1 MIKNISPGCIFVD
14 ILYFC
19 KSHPDCLRSSQVV
32 MDMFTCFI
40 SKIIDMKKLIMTA
53 ILVATSLGMMN
64 AQTAQKQVVEE
75 GGTGPFKSEVVG
87 DASCPGFTVYRPQN
101 LKEVV
106 AKHGAL
112 PVIVYANGACFN
124 NNVEMRLLLSEVA
137 SYGYVA
143 AAIGPYDEADVMAQW
158 RGVLRSAY
166 PETKGEVVMANG
178 EKILPLTPDEIK
190 ARQEEQAKQREAA
203 AKKAKKTKKQQ
214 PAVPQFRTYP
224 KMLLEVLDWLT
235 DQNAASGSEY
245 YHCLD
250 LDHVA
255 AMGQSCGGAQVLG
268 VAHDPRIKTCVMLNS
283 GIGDMEMMGSTK
295 ESLKNLH
302 TPMFYMIGGPGDIA
316 YANAQKDYE
325 RIADN
330 IPVVMLNSKDGH
342 SGTYYEKYGGNYAKV
357 VVKWLDWQLKGKVGQ
372 SAIFLDDE
380 YLKMKFPDWQGV
392 RKNF

>member
-1 MIKNISPGCIFVD
+1 
-14 ILYFC
+14 
-19 KSHPDCLRSSQVV
+19 
-32 MDMFTCFI
+32 
-40 SKIIDMKKLIMTA
+40 MKRLLMTA
-53 ILVATSLGMMN
+53 MMVAASVGLMN
-64 AQTAQKQVVEE
+64 AQTSHRQVVED
-75 GGTGPFKSEVVG
+75 GGTGPYKSEVVG

-106 AKHGAL
+106 AKQGAL

-143 AAIGPYDEADVMAQW
+143 AAIGPYDEEDVMSQW

-166 PETKGEVVMANG
+166 PETKGEVIMANG
-178 EKILPLTPDEIK
+178 ETAEERK
-190 ARQEEQAKQREAA
+190 ARDEEMAKQRELAA
-203 AKKAKKTKKQQ
+203 KNAKKAKKQQ
-214 PAVPQFRTYP
+214 SAAPQFSTYP

-235 DQNAASGSEY
+235 DQNASQGSEY

-268 VAHDPRIKTCVMLNS
+268 VAHDPRIKTCIMLNS

-295 ESLKNLH
+295 ETLKNLH
-302 TPMFYMIGGPGDIA
+302 QPMFYMIGGPGDIA
-316 YANAQKDYE
+316 YGNAQKDYE

-342 SGTYYEKYGGNYAKV
+342 SGTYYEKYGGNYAKAV
-357 VVKWLDWQLKGKVGQ
+357 IKWLDWQLKGKVGQ
-372 SAIFLDDE
+372 SALFLDDD
-380 YLKMKFPDWQGV
+380 YLKMKFPEWQGV

>member
-1 MIKNISPGCIFVD
+1 
-14 ILYFC
+14 
-19 KSHPDCLRSSQVV
+19 
-32 MDMFTCFI
+32 
-40 SKIIDMKKLIMTA
+40 MKKL
-53 ILVATSLGMMN
+53 LMMAMMIAASVGLTN
-64 AQTAQKQVVEE
+64 AQTVQRQVVEE

-101 LKEVV
+101 LKELV
-106 AKHGAL
+106 AQKGAL

-137 SYGYVA
+137 SYGYVI
-143 AAIGPYDEADVMAQW
+143 AAIGPYDEEDVMAQW
-158 RGVLRSAY
+158 RGVLKSAY
-166 PETKGEVVMANG
+166 PETKGEVIMANG
-178 EKILPLTPDEIK
+178 EKILPLTPEEIK
-190 ARQEEQAKQREAA
+190 AREEQQAKQRAEA
-203 AKKAKKTKKQQ
+203 AKKAKKAKQQ
-214 PAVPQFRTYP
+214 PVAPVFHTYP
-224 KMLLEVLDWLT
+224 KMLLEVLNWLT
-235 DQNAASGSEY
+235 DQNAAAESEY

-302 TPMFYMIGGPGDIA
+302 QPMFYMIGGPGDIA

-342 SGTYYEKYGGNYAKV
+342 SGTYYEKHGGNYAKAV
-357 VVKWLDWQLKGKVGQ
+357 IKWLDWQLKGQVGQ
-372 SAIFLDDE
+372 SALFLDDE
-380 YLKMKFPDWQGV
+380 YLKMKFPEWQGV

>member
-1 MIKNISPGCIFVD
+1 MG
-14 ILYFC
+14 
-19 KSHPDCLRSSQVV
+19 
-32 MDMFTCFI
+32 
-40 SKIIDMKKLIMTA
+40 MKRLIMTA
-53 ILVATSLGMMN
+53 MLVATSVGLMN

-75 GGTGPFKSEVVG
+75 GGTGPYKSEVVG

-178 EKILPLTPDEIK
+178 EKILPLTAEEIK
-190 ARQEEQAKQREAA
+190 ARQEEQAKQRELA
-203 AKKAKKTKKQQ
+203 AKKAKKGKKQQ
-214 PAVPQFRTYP
+214 PAAPPFSTYP

-235 DQNAASGSEY
+235 DQNAAPGSEY

-283 GIGDMEMMGSTK
+283 DIGDMEMMGSTK

-342 SGTYYEKYGGNYAKV
+342 SGTYYEKYGGNYAKA
-357 VVKWLDWQLKGKVGQ
+357 VVKWLDWQLKGMVGQ
-372 SAIFLDDE
+372 SALFLDDE

>member
-1 MIKNISPGCIFVD
+1 
-14 ILYFC
+14 
-19 KSHPDCLRSSQVV
+19 
-32 MDMFTCFI
+32 
-40 SKIIDMKKLIMTA
+40 MKKFFMMA
-53 ILVATSLGMMN
+53 MLVAASVGLTN
-64 AQTAQKQVVEE
+64 AQTAQRQVVEE

-106 AKHGAL
+106 AKQGSL

-124 NNVEMRLLLSEVA
+124 HNVEMRLLLSEVA

-158 RGVLRSAY
+158 RGVLKAAY
-166 PETKGEVVMANG
+166 PETKGEVIMANG
-178 EKILPLTPDEIK
+178 EKILPLTPEEIK
-190 ARQEEQAKQREAA
+190 ARQEQEAKQREQA
-203 AKKAKKTKKQQ
+203 AKNAKKGKKQD
-214 PAVPQFRTYP
+214 APQFQTYP
-224 KMLLEVLDWLT
+224 KMLLEVLSWLT
-235 DQNAASGSEY
+235 DQNADSKSEY

-250 LDHVA
+250 LDRVA

-268 VAHDPRIKTCVMLNS
+268 IAHDPRIKTCVMLNT
-283 GIGDMEMMGSTK
+283 GIGDMEMMGATK
-295 ESLKNLH
+295 ENLKNLH
-302 TPMFYMIGGPGDIA
+302 QPMFYMIGGPADIA

-342 SGTYYEKYGGNYAKV
+342 SGTYYEKYGGNYAKAV
-357 VVKWLDWQLKGKVGQ
+357 IKWLDWQLKGRVGQ
-372 SAIFLDDE
+372 SALFLDDE
-380 YLKMKFPDWQGV
+380 YLKMKFPEWQGV

>member
-1 MIKNISPGCIFVD
+1 MLFAASVG
-14 ILYFC
+14 L
-19 KSHPDCLRSSQVV
+19 
-32 MDMFTCFI
+32 
-40 SKIIDMKKLIMTA
+40 MK
-53 ILVATSLGMMN
+53 
-64 AQTAQKQVVEE
+64 AQTVQRQVVEE

-106 AKHGAL
+106 AQKGLL

-158 RGVLRSAY
+158 RGVLKSAY
-166 PETKGEVVMANG
+166 PETKGEVIMANG
-178 EKILPLTPDEIK
+178 EKILPLTVEEKK
-190 ARQEEQAKQREAA
+190 AREEQQAKQREQALKN
-203 AKKAKKTKKQQ
+203 AKKGKKQ
-214 PAVPQFRTYP
+214 PAVAVFSTYP

-235 DQNAASGSEY
+235 EQNATSGSEY

-268 VAHDPRIKTCVMLNS
+268 VAYDPRIKTCVMLNT
-283 GIGDMEMMGSTK
+283 GIGDMEMMGATK
-295 ESLKNLH
+295 ENLKNLH
-302 TPMFYMIGGPGDIA
+302 QPMFYMIGGPADIA

-342 SGTYYEKYGGNYAKV
+342 SGTYYEKYGGNYAKAV
-357 VVKWLDWQLKGKVGQ
+357 IKWLDWQLKGQVGQ
-372 SAIFLDDE
+372 SALFLDDE
-380 YLKMKFPDWQGV
+380 YLKMKIPEWQGV

>member
-1 MIKNISPGCIFVD
+1 
-14 ILYFC
+14 
-19 KSHPDCLRSSQVV
+19 
-32 MDMFTCFI
+32 
-40 SKIIDMKKLIMTA
+40 MKKLFMTA
-53 ILVATSLGMMN
+53 MMLAASVGLTN
-64 AQTAQKQVVEE
+64 AQTVQKQIVEE

-106 AKHGAL
+106 ARQGTL

-158 RGVLRSAY
+158 KGVLQSAY
-166 PETKGEVVMANG
+166 PETKGEVIMANG
-178 EKILPLTPDEIK
+178 EKILPLTAEERK
-190 ARQEEQAKQREAA
+190 ARDEQQAKQREEA
-203 AKKAKKTKKQQ
+203 AKKAKKSKKQPEVQ
-214 PAVPQFRTYP
+214 PFRTYP
-224 KMLLEVLDWLT
+224 KQLLEVLSWLT
-235 DQNAASGSEY
+235 DQNAAAGSEY

-268 VAHDPRIKTCVMLNS
+268 VSHDPRIKTCVMLNT
-283 GIGDMEMMGSTK
+283 GIGDMEMQGVTK
-295 ESLKNLH
+295 EALKNLH
-302 TPMFYMIGGPGDIA
+302 QPMFYMIGGPADIA

-325 RIADN
+325 RIVDN

-342 SGTYYEKYGGNYAKV
+342 SGTYYEKHGGNYAKA
-357 VVKWLDWQLKGKVGQ
+357 VVKWLDWQLKGQVGQ
-372 SAIFLDDE
+372 SALFLDDE
-380 YLKMKFPDWQGV
+380 YLKMKFPEWQGV

>member
-1 MIKNISPGCIFVD
+1 MKNFLKIW
-14 ILYFC
+14 
-19 KSHPDCLRSSQVV
+19 
-32 MDMFTCFI
+32 CFQKNTVNLQ
-40 SKIIDMKKLIMTA
+40 SESETKKNKVMKKLPMTA
-53 ILVATSLGMMN
+53 MMFVASVGLLN
-64 AQTAQKQVVEE
+64 AQTEKRQIVEE

-106 AKHGAL
+106 AKNGTL

-158 RGVLRSAY
+158 KGVLRSAY
-166 PETKGEVVMANG
+166 PETKGDVIMANG
-178 EKILPLTPDEIK
+178 EKILPMTAEEKK
-190 ARQEEQAKQREAA
+190 AQQEEQARQREEA
-203 AKKAKKTKKQQ
+203 AKKAKKNKKQQ
-214 PAVPQFRTYP
+214 PAEPPFRTYP
-224 KMLLEVLDWLT
+224 KMLLEVLDWLIE
-235 DQNAASGSEY
+235 QNATAGSEY

-268 VAHDPRIKTCVMLNS
+268 VAHDPRIKTCVMLNT

-302 TPMFYMIGGPGDIA
+302 TPMFYMIGGPADIA

-342 SGTYYEKYGGNYAKV
+342 SGTYYEKHGGNYAKA
-357 VVKWLDWQLKGKVGQ
+357 VVKWLDWQLKGQVGQ
-372 SAIFLDDE
+372 SALFLDDE
-380 YLKMKFPDWQGV
+380 YLKMKFPEWQGI

>member
-1 MIKNISPGCIFVD
+1 
-14 ILYFC
+14 
-19 KSHPDCLRSSQVV
+19 
-32 MDMFTCFI
+32 
-40 SKIIDMKKLIMTA
+40 MKKLLMSA
-53 ILVATSLGMMN
+53 LMLAASAGLVN
-64 AQTAQKQVVEE
+64 AQTTQRQVVEE

-87 DASCPGFTVYRPQN
+87 DASCPGFTVYRPQH
-101 LKEVV
+101 LQELV
-106 AKHGAL
+106 AQKGAL

-158 RGVLRSAY
+158 RGVLKSAY
-166 PETKGEVVMANG
+166 PETKGDVVMANG
-178 EKILPLTPDEIK
+178 EKILPMTPEERK
-190 ARQEEQAKQREAA
+190 AQQEQQAKQREEAQKK
-203 AKKAKKTKKQQ
+203 AKKAKKQAAP
-214 PAVPQFRTYP
+214 PAGPVFSTYP

-235 DQNAASGSEY
+235 EQNAKAGSEY

-268 VAHDPRIKTCVMLNS
+268 VAYDPRIKTCVMLNS
-283 GIGDMEMMGSTK
+283 GIGDMEMMGTTK
-295 ESLKNLH
+295 ENLKNLH
-302 TPMFYMIGGPGDIA
+302 QPMFYMIGGPGDIA

-325 RIADN
+325 RIAGN

-342 SGTYYEKYGGNYAKV
+342 SGTYYEKHGGNYAKA
-357 VVKWLDWQLKGKVGQ
+357 VVKWLDWQLKGRVGQ
-372 SAIFLDDE
+372 SALFLDDE
-380 YLKMKFPDWQGV
+380 YLKMKFPEWQGV

>member
-1 MIKNISPGCIFVD
+1 
-14 ILYFC
+14 
-19 KSHPDCLRSSQVV
+19 
-32 MDMFTCFI
+32 
-40 SKIIDMKKLIMTA
+40 MTA
-53 ILVATSLGMMN
+53 MMVAASMGLIN
-64 AQTAQKQVVEE
+64 AQTTQRQVVEE

-106 AKHGAL
+106 AQKGVL

-124 NNVEMRLLLSEVA
+124 HNVEMRLLLSEVA
-137 SYGYVA
+137 SYGYVL
-143 AAIGPYDEADVMAQW
+143 AAIGPYDEEDVMAQW
-158 RGVLRSAY
+158 RGVLKAAY

-178 EKILPLTPDEIK
+178 EKILPLTAEERK
-190 ARQEEQAKQREAA
+190 ARDEQQAKQRAEA
-203 AKKAKKTKKQQ
+203 AKKAKKNKNQQ
-214 PAVPQFRTYP
+214 QAGPVFSTYP
-224 KMLLEVLDWLT
+224 KMLLEVLSWLT
-235 DQNAASGSEY
+235 DQNADAGSEY

-283 GIGDMEMMGSTK
+283 GIGDMEMMGTTK
-295 ESLKNLH
+295 ENLKNIH
-302 TPMFYMIGGPGDIA
+302 QPMFYMIGGPGDIA
-316 YANAQKDYE
+316 YGNAQKDYE

-342 SGTYYEKYGGNYAKV
+342 SGTYYEKHGGNYAKA
-357 VVKWLDWQLKGKVGQ
+357 VVKWLDWQLKGRVGQ
-372 SAIFLDDE
+372 AALFLDDE
-380 YLKMKFPDWQGV
+380 YLKMKFPEWQGV

>member
-1 MIKNISPGCIFVD
+1 M
-14 ILYFC
+14 
-19 KSHPDCLRSSQVV
+19 
-32 MDMFTCFI
+32 
-40 SKIIDMKKLIMTA
+40 MKKLLMTA
-53 ILVATSLGMMN
+53 MMVAASVGVMN
-64 AQTAQKQVVEE
+64 AQTTQKQVVEE

-101 LKEVV
+101 LKAVV
-106 AKHGAL
+106 ARQGVL

-137 SYGYVA
+137 SFGYVA

-158 RGVLRSAY
+158 RGVLKSAY
-166 PETKGEVVMANG
+166 PETKGEVIMANG
-178 EKILPLTPDEIK
+178 EKILPLTAEERQ
-190 ARQEEQAKQREAA
+190 AREEQQRMEREQAQKN
-203 AKKAKKTKKQQ
+203 AKKNKKKQQ
-214 PAVPQFRTYP
+214 EAPPFRTYP

-235 DQNAASGSEY
+235 DQNAATGSEY

-302 TPMFYMIGGPGDIA
+302 QPMFYMIGGPGDIA
-316 YANAQKDYE
+316 YANAQKDFE

-342 SGTYYEKYGGNYAKV
+342 SGTYYEKHGGNYAKA

-372 SAIFLDDE
+372 AALFLDDE